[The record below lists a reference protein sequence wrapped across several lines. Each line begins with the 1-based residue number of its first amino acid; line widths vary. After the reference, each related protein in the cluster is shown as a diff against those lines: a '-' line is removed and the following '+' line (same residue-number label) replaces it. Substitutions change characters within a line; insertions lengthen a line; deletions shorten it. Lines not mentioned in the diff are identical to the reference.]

1 MPKIGDVVLSRV
13 GASYGTSALVNSN
26 EPFCL
31 GQNTVFLVPKIN
43 PNYFYFFLN
52 SHNAKEQMGKLV
64 AGAAQPTISLKSLGD
79 LIVPVPPLAEQRA
92 IVGRL
97 EALSAETGRLEEIY
111 QQKVESLEELKKS
124 VLAKAFEG
132 EL

>member
-1 MPKIGDVVLSRV
+1 MISGGAGISIKSLNQTTLSE
-13 GASYGTSALVNSN
+13 L
-26 EPFCL
+26 P
-31 GQNTVFLVPKIN
+31 
-43 PNYFYFFLN
+43 
-52 SHNAKEQMGKLV
+52 
-64 AGAAQPTISLKSLGD
+64 ISL
-79 LIVPVPPLAEQRA
+79 PPLAEQRA

-132 EL
+132 NL

>member
-1 MPKIGDVVLSRV
+1 
-13 GASYGTSALVNSN
+13 
-26 EPFCL
+26 
-31 GQNTVFLVPKIN
+31 
-43 PNYFYFFLN
+43 
-52 SHNAKEQMGKLV
+52 MGKGT
-64 AGAAQPTISLKSLGD
+64 ARDNINMGMFENRKFPF
-79 LIVPVPPLAEQRA
+79 PPLAEQRA

-132 EL
+132 LL